1 MVLMSCGA
9 VAFVA
14 SKRVKQGTGIS
25 VEKDRMATLR
35 EAVAAAVPLSN
46 KDQREIKDIY
56 RKLRNADA
64 KLVGPDG
71 KTQVLP
77 RTLYSFLCTLLADLK
92 AGHSVTILQI
102 NRDFTTVEAS
112 KMLGVSLQFLSRLLE
127 KQKIPYHIVGTQ
139 RRLYAQDVLAY
150 KAKRDTVCRKTLDG
164 LARAEYGEG
173 IDMVPDDL
181 NPGPMRQ
188 F

>member
-1 MVLMSCGA
+1 
-9 VAFVA
+9 
-14 SKRVKQGTGIS
+14 
-25 VEKDRMATLR
+25 MATLR

-56 RKLRNADA
+56 RKLSNADA

-112 KMLGVSLQFLSRLLE
+112 KMLGVSRQFLSDLLD
-127 KQKIPYHIVGTQ
+127 KQKIPYHMVGTH
-139 RRLYAQDVLAY
+139 RRLYARDVLAF
-150 KAKRDTVCRKTLDG
+150 KAKRGTVRRKAFDD
-164 LARAEYGEG
+164 LARAEYRQG
-173 IDMVPDDL
+173 IDMVPEDL
-181 NPGPMRQ
+181 NPGQMKQ